1 MARHVEPEI
10 DRHGRYQR
18 LTRPP
23 CDIGKTRA
31 HVTRCKL
38 AGRRSPADWDAWQA
52 PTSQRRGEAMV
63 PIFIDRGAPAPP
75 DDGPRRLQHLA
86 QSDKFPLLQLPVPGK
101 DPGRA
106 LHRVAERRIEGDAA
120 DLPAMIALPDEA
132 PVRPPAELLLDPVQG
147 ADQRIVAGK
156 SLSLWSSG
164 LRFSMHQV
172 PLPRPNPTISTPASR
187 QAASAGRTRLA
198 ISVPCS
204 RSITAMSYWLCRS
217 SQNCARFPK

>member
-1 MARHVEPEI
+1 MCARMARHVEPEI

-86 QSDKFPLLQLPVPGK
+86 QSDKLPLLQLPVPGK

-106 LHRVAERRIEGDAA
+106 LHGVAERG
-120 DLPAMIALPDEA
+120 
-132 PVRPPAELLLDPVQG
+132 
-147 ADQRIVAGK
+147 
-156 SLSLWSSG
+156 
-164 LRFSMHQV
+164 H
-172 PLPRPNPTISTPASR
+172 
-187 QAASAGRTRLA
+187 
-198 ISVPCS
+198 
-204 RSITAMSYWLCRS
+204 RS
-217 SQNCARFPK
+217 